1 MKLVLLRSCLRAPVD
16 VNGED
21 RQQVAETP
29 PYDSVQQI
37 FSDFSLFVPV
47 FVSHDELQMY
57 FFKRSSI
64 HNFI

>member
-1 MKLVLLRSCLRAPVD
+1 MKLVLLRSYLRAAVD
-16 VNGED
+16 VSAED
-21 RQQVAETP
+21 RQVMTETP

-57 FFKRSSI
+57 FFKRNSI

>member
-1 MKLVLLRSCLRAPVD
+1 MKLVLLRSYLRAAVD
-16 VNGED
+16 VSGED
-21 RQQVAETP
+21 RQVMA
-29 PYDSVQQI
+29 YDSVQQI

-57 FFKRSSI
+57 FFKRNSI

>member
-1 MKLVLLRSCLRAPVD
+1 MKLVLLRSCLRAAVD
-16 VNGED
+16 VSGED
-21 RQQVAETP
+21 RQVTESP

-57 FFKRSSI
+57 FFKRNSI